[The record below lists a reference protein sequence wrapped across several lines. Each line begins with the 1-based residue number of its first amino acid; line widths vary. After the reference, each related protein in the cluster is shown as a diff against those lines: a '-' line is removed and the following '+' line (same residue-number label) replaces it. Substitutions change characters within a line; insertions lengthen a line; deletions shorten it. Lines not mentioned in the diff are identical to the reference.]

1 MAILEKLTPVSRYSA
16 LRVVESA
23 DGTHWCHM
31 HADLVDNPGRACFK
45 PNLVNEII
53 QYQWTLGDRMRRTR
67 GNEAGTLQHV
77 VLASDCDAFN
87 LGGDLEYFC
96 DSIRRQDRHALL
108 TYARRC
114 VRGVHAIPHRAGCGT
129 RTASRW
135 SRATRWAAAWRGRVE
150 PATPSSPRKAWA
162 WACRR
167 SCSTCS
173 RAWVRTRSCASASPR
188 TRRRS

>member
-53 QYQWTLGDRMRRTR
+53 QYQWLLADRMRRR
-67 GNEAGTLQHV
+67 RMQQDCGLQHV

-96 DSIRRQDRHALL
+96 DSIRRQDRNALL
-108 TYARRC
+108 TYARQC
-114 VRGVHAIPHRAGCGT
+114 VRGPGGLCPVPWHGPRPSRHVVVNNGYSLCG
-129 RTASRW
+129 
-135 SRATRWAAAWRGRVE
+135 AAF
-150 PATPSSPRKAWA
+150 PF
-162 WACRR
+162 
-167 SCSTCS
+167 
-173 RAWVRTRSCASASPR
+173 
-188 TRRRS
+188 